1 MLRSMFAAV
10 TGLRSHQA
18 FMDVVGNNIANVNT
32 TGYKT
37 SSVLF
42 EDLLSQQLNGAG
54 APTNSTGGTNPAQV
68 GLGVRLTGIS
78 INFAQGATQLTGRST
93 DFAIQ
98 GDGFFV
104 VDQGGQTAYTRNG
117 SFSLDG
123 NGNLVTADGA
133 FVKGWQADQNGN
145 VSTNAS
151 RRSPEDPGRS
161 DHQPDHDHHDED
173 RRQPARRRGH
183 RHRRE
188 RRDQRVQQPRHLDS
202 VARRV
207 HEDRQRGR
215 RRQLAG
221 EGVRLGEQPR
231 VRARG
236 RDVRPHGCAHQRQRR
251 RSPRRS

>member
-54 APTNSTGGTNPAQV
+54 SPGTVSGGTNPAQV

-78 INFAQGATQLTGRST
+78 VNFAQGATQLTGRST

-98 GDGFFV
+98 GDGFFA
-104 VDQGGQTAYTRNG
+104 VDAGGQTAYTRNG

-145 VSTNAS
+145 VSVNATTGHLKIPVGQIINPITTS
-151 RRSPEDPGRS
+151 AMKIGGNL
-161 DHQPDHDHHDED
+161 
-173 RRQPARRRGH
+173 PADAATGTVVNAGINVFNSLGSSIPLRAEFTKIANAAGAVNW
-183 RHRRE
+183 
-188 RRDQRVQQPRHLDS
+188 QVRVFDS
-202 VARRV
+202 GNNLISGPAAVTF
-207 HEDRQRGR
+207 D
-215 RRQLAG
+215 LN
-221 EGVRLGEQPR
+221 GVLTSAAPT
-231 VRARG
+231 V
-236 RDVRPHGCAHQRQRR
+236 
-251 RSPRRS
+251 